1 MTATVL
7 LTLDTLNVWFDR
19 FNDSYFGGALE
30 RPVFRITRAASYL
43 GNFQGYRRKPPVIRL
58 SVFYDRGEDALR
70 TTLLHEM
77 IHLWQFRTL
86 GKPDHGASFKAK
98 AADIYS
104 RSGGEYA
111 ITRRTPVDGEV
122 SARQASVSCDVLL
135 WREGDA
141 WCVARADRGR
151 TPVLLSLLRSEHPE
165 ALAVRGEGALFVSMP
180 RSRRRIHYRRYSPKE
195 FEEKVVMF
203 LKEPL
208 PPEIMPGVGR
218 L

>member
-1 MTATVL
+1 ML
-7 LTLDTLNVWFDR
+7 LTLDILNDWFGR

-58 SVFYDRGEDALR
+58 SVFYDRGEEALQ

-77 IHLWQFRTL
+77 IHLWQFSVR

-104 RSGGEYA
+104 RSGGAYA

-122 SARQASVSCDVLL
+122 PARQASVSCDVLL
-135 WREGDA
+135 WREGDT

-151 TPVLLSLLRSEHPE
+151 APVLLAWLRAEHPE
-165 ALAVRGEGALFVSMP
+165 AVTVRGEGTLFASMP
-180 RSRRRIHYRRYSPKE
+180 RSRRRVHYRRYVPKE
-195 FEEKVVMF
+195 FEEMVAPF
-203 LKEPL
+203 LKDAL
-208 PPEIMPGVGR
+208 PPEIMRGAGR
-218 L
+218 W